1 MLELTKKKKRYTMS
15 KDKEEATV
23 RHTGHMNEEHNN
35 NKIKSLTCQVGDP
48 KVENNNTK
56 EVLPLL

>member
-1 MLELTKKKKRYTMS
+1 MS